1 MSWCRLG
8 SISFLDCLVIEPKT
22 TDLMGENEWNREP
35 WKWQREYN
43 VFVRLKKKYRVG
55 WRVDLVTWR
64 WLSEWVS
71 ERERERERERES
83 MFVRERERTSVML
96 CTKIETSSYYCLL
109 LLCSY
114 ITLLWERERDKNK
127 QTNIATIY
135 ANVHNHSE
143 IFPFPLS
150 LLSCREA
157 GFYSEIGT
165 IV

>member
-1 MSWCRLG
+1 MNETESL
-8 SISFLDCLVIEPKT
+8 
-22 TDLMGENEWNREP
+22 ENGKENTMYLW
-35 WKWQREYN
+35 
-43 VFVRLKKKYRVG
+43 G
-55 WRVDLVTWR
+55 WRKNI
-64 WLSEWVS
+64 EWDGESFGSDDDGWV
-71 ERERERERERES
+71 REREREYVCERKRENFRNV
-83 MFVRERERTSVML
+83 FK
-96 CTKIETSSYYCLL
+96 CTLKSIETSSYYCLL